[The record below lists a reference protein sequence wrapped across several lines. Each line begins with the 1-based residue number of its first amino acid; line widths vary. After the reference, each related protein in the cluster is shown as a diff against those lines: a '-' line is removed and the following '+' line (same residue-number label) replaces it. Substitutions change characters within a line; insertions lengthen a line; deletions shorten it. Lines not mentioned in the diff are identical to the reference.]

1 MAVGKLARSQFVI
14 SGERLGSLCCYPA
27 AVGDFPVAAE
37 VFPVAVEVFPV
48 AVEVFLV
55 VVEVFLVGKPCFAE
69 PLFEVGQLG
78 FQLPICRRKL
88 PLVRWR
94 VSQL

>member
-14 SGERLGSLCCYPA
+14 SGERLGVLCYHPA
-27 AVGDFPVAAE
+27 AAGVFLVAAEVFPVAAE
-37 VFPVAVEVFPV
+37 VFPVVAEVFPV
-48 AVEVFLV
+48 
-55 VVEVFLVGKPCFAE
+55 GNPCFVE
-69 PLFEVGQLG
+69 PLFEIARLG
-78 FQLPICRRKL
+78 FQLPTYRRKL

>member
-1 MAVGKLARSQFVI
+1 MAVGKLVRSQFVI

-37 VFPVAVEVFPV
+37 VFPVAAEVFP
-48 AVEVFLV
+48 
-55 VVEVFLVGKPCFAE
+55 VGKPCFAE

>member
-14 SGERLGSLCCYPA
+14 SGERLGVLCYHPA
-27 AVGDFPVAAE
+27 AAEVFPVAAE
-37 VFPVAVEVFPV
+37 VFPVVAEVFPV
-48 AVEVFLV
+48 
-55 VVEVFLVGKPCFAE
+55 GNPCFVE
-69 PLFEVGQLG
+69 PLFEIARLG
-78 FQLPICRRKL
+78 FQLPTYRRKL

>member
-27 AVGDFPVAAE
+27 AAGDFPVAAE
-37 VFPVAVEVFPV
+37 VFPVAAEAFP
-48 AVEVFLV
+48 
-55 VVEVFLVGKPCFAE
+55 VGKPCFAE

>member
-1 MAVGKLARSQFVI
+1 MAVGKLVRSQFVI
-14 SGERLGSLCCYPA
+14 SGERFGSLCCYPA
-27 AVGDFPVAAE
+27 AVEVFPVAAE
-37 VFPVAVEVFPV
+37 VFPV
-48 AVEVFLV
+48 
-55 VVEVFLVGKPCFAE
+55 GKPYFAE

-78 FQLPICRRKL
+78 FQLPIYRRKL

>member
-14 SGERLGSLCCYPA
+14 SGERLGFLYYYPA
-27 AVGDFPVAAE
+27 AVGAFPVAAE
-37 VFPVAVEVFPV
+37 VFPV
-48 AVEVFLV
+48 
-55 VVEVFLVGKPCFAE
+55 GNPCFAE
-69 PLFEVGQLG
+69 LLFEIARLG
-78 FQLPICRRKL
+78 FQLPTCRRKL

>member
-14 SGERLGSLCCYPA
+14 SGERLGVLCYHPA
-27 AVGDFPVAAE
+27 AAGVFLVAAE
-37 VFPVAVEVFPV
+37 VFPVVAEVFPV
-48 AVEVFLV
+48 
-55 VVEVFLVGKPCFAE
+55 GNPCFVE
-69 PLFEVGQLG
+69 PLFEIARLE
-78 FQLPICRRKL
+78 FQLPTYRRKL

>member
-14 SGERLGSLCCYPA
+14 SGERLGALCCYPA

-37 VFPVAVEVFPV
+37 VFPVAAEVFPV
-48 AVEVFLV
+48 AAEVFPL
-55 VVEVFLVGKPCFAE
+55 GKPCFAE
-69 PLFEVGQLG
+69 PLFEVGQLW

>member
-27 AVGDFPVAAE
+27 AVGDFPVAA
-37 VFPVAVEVFPV
+37 EVFPV

>member
-14 SGERLGSLCCYPA
+14 SGERLGVLCYHPA
-27 AVGDFPVAAE
+27 AAGVFPVAAE
-37 VFPVAVEVFPV
+37 VFPVVAEVFPV
-48 AVEVFLV
+48 
-55 VVEVFLVGKPCFAE
+55 GNPCFVE
-69 PLFEVGQLG
+69 PLFEIARLG
-78 FQLPICRRKL
+78 FQLPTYRRKL

>member
-14 SGERLGSLCCYPA
+14 SGERLGVLCYHPA
-27 AVGDFPVAAE
+27 AAGVFLVAAE
-37 VFPVAVEVFPV
+37 VFPVVAEVFPV
-48 AVEVFLV
+48 
-55 VVEVFLVGKPCFAE
+55 GNPCFVE
-69 PLFEVGQLG
+69 PLFEIARLG
-78 FQLPICRRKL
+78 FQLPTCRRKL